1 MTTIYTKL
9 AADGDLPADAADHK
23 AVRIE
28 HPLLARPL
36 IVTAYHSPKTMTQ
49 KQAVKWAESL
59 DIYGWSWRLMPVEEA
74 MWIPDRSKYPATP
87 KLYFP
92 DLEEYEWIWTS
103 TVDAEDPSGYAWY
116 VYLHDG
122 GVNRSGQ
129 ASHNHV
135 RAVRAGQF

>member
-9 AADGDLPADAADHK
+9 AADGSDLPADATGHQ
-23 AVRIE
+23 AVRVE

-36 IVTAYHSPKTMTQ
+36 IVTAYHAPEAMTQ

-103 TVDAEDPSGYAWY
+103 SVDAESPSDCAW
-116 VYLHDG
+116 VVSLHDG
-122 GVNRSGQ
+122 GVGRDGQ
-129 ASHNHV
+129 SFHDGV
-135 RAVRAGQF
+135 RAVRAGQ